1 MFSFKLQYKRILWTN
16 KNSTIK
22 DRPMV
27 IEVLLVLYLRMRGV
41 DSIFLLPKIP
51 PSITLKRNALPIEEV
66 IQ

>member
-1 MFSFKLQYKRILWTN
+1 
-16 KNSTIK
+16 
-22 DRPMV
+22 MV